1 MNLVAEYRLRND
13 PTEARQIEQWIQ
25 SFAETARLSPAA
37 RSAFDHA
44 LVEWITNV
52 TAYAYDDAREHWIAI
67 RFWTAPGQ
75 ARVEVEDDGREFNP
89 LTRPPVDTRAPL
101 EHRPIGGLGIHIVR
115 QMMDSVEY
123 RREAGR
129 NILTMTRRVV

>member
-25 SFAETARLSPAA
+25 SFAEAARLSPAA

-52 TAYAYDDAREHWIAI
+52 TSYAYDDSREHWIAI
-67 RFWTAPGQ
+67 RFLTAPGQ

-89 LTRPPVDTRAPL
+89 LTRPPVDIRAPL

-129 NILTMTRRVV
+129 NILTMTRRLV

>member
-1 MNLVAEYRLRND
+1 MNLVAEYRLSNNPAESRH
-13 PTEARQIEQWIQ
+13 AEQWIQ
-25 SFAETARLSPAA
+25 SFAETAQLSPVA
-37 RSAFDHA
+37 RNAFDHA

-52 TAYAYDDAREHWIAI
+52 ISYAYDDAREHWIEI
-67 RFWTAPGQ
+67 RFLTAPGQ

-89 LTRPPVDTRAPL
+89 LTRPPVETSVPL
-101 EHRPIGGLGIHIVR
+101 EQRAVGGLGIHMIR

-129 NILTMTRRVV
+129 NILTMTRRMA